1 MSAIAPKT
9 LLLADDHTL
18 FREGLK
24 LLLGTMPGVR
34 IVAETGELSSLKAL
48 VQQHQPDLLLLDYHM
63 PGGDTA
69 ALAQYLRQRYPA
81 MRLVMLTGAASPWVL
96 RQLVD
101 LGADAVLL
109 KALDAR
115 TLQASLS
122 EVLAGKRVLPPEVQ
136 ALMAQPQIELTRRE
150 MQILKL
156 VYDGLSNAAI
166 AELLSLSPKTVDKHR
181 ENFMRKMGVSS
192 APQLVRKV
200 HELRLFEERQ
210 DGAAGEAGAA

>member
-1 MSAIAPKT
+1 MSATVPKT

-34 IVAETGELSSLKAL
+34 IVAETGTLTELKAL

-63 PGGDTA
+63 PGGDTT
-69 ALAQYLRQRYPA
+69 ALAMYLRQRHPS

-96 RQLVD
+96 GQLVD

-109 KALDAR
+109 KELDAR
-115 TLQASLS
+115 TLQHCLA
-122 EVLAGKRVLPPEVQ
+122 EVLAGRQVLPPEVK
-136 ALMAQPQIELTRRE
+136 ALIGQHDVDLTRRE

-166 AELLSLSPKTVDKHR
+166 ADLLSLSPKTVDKHR
-181 ENFMRKMGVSS
+181 ENLMRKMGVSS
-192 APQLVRKV
+192 AAQLIRKV
-200 HELRLFEERQ
+200 HEMQLFELQ
-210 DGAAGEAGAA
+210 AQPAPLAGSGA

>member
-1 MSAIAPKT
+1 MSATVPKT

-34 IVAETGELSSLKAL
+34 IVAETGVLTELKAL
-48 VQQHQPDLLLLDYHM
+48 VQHHQPDLLLLDYHM

-69 ALAQYLRQRYPA
+69 ALAMYLRQRHPA
-81 MRLVMLTGAASPWVL
+81 MRLVMLTGATSPWVL

-109 KALDAR
+109 KELDAR
-115 TLQASLS
+115 TLQTSLAD
-122 EVLAGKRVLPPEVQ
+122 VLAGRQVLPPEVK
-136 ALMAQPQIELTRRE
+136 ALIGQHDVDLTRRE

-156 VYDGLSNAAI
+156 VYDGLSNAGI
-166 AELLSLSPKTVDKHR
+166 ADLLSLSPKTVDKHR
-181 ENFMRKMGVSS
+181 ENLMRKMGVSS
-192 APQLVRKV
+192 AAQLIRKV
-200 HELRLFEERQ
+200 HEMQLFDLQ
-210 DGAAGEAGAA
+210 APSGTPS

>member
-192 APQLVRKV
+192 APLLVRKV

>member
-1 MSAIAPKT
+1 MSATVPKT

-34 IVAETGELSSLKAL
+34 IVAETGVLTELKAL

-69 ALAQYLRQRYPA
+69 ALAMYLRQRHPA
-81 MRLVMLTGAASPWVL
+81 MRLVMLTGANSPWVL

-109 KALDAR
+109 KELDAR
-115 TLQASLS
+115 TLQASLAD
-122 EVLAGKRVLPPEVQ
+122 VLAGRQVLPPEVK
-136 ALMAQPQIELTRRE
+136 ALIGQHDVDLTRRE

-156 VYDGLSNAAI
+156 VYDGLSNAGI
-166 AELLSLSPKTVDKHR
+166 ADLLSLSPKTVDKHR
-181 ENFMRKMGVSS
+181 ENLMRKMGVSS
-192 APQLVRKV
+192 AAQLIRKV
-200 HELRLFEERQ
+200 HEMQLFELQ
-210 DGAAGEAGAA
+210 APSGAPAGSGT

>member
-1 MSAIAPKT
+1 MSATVPKT

-34 IVAETGELSSLKAL
+34 IVAETGVLTELKAL

-69 ALAQYLRQRYPA
+69 ALAMYLRQRHPA
-81 MRLVMLTGAASPWVL
+81 MRLVMLTGANSPWVL

-109 KALDAR
+109 KELDAR
-115 TLQASLS
+115 TLQTSLAD
-122 EVLAGKRVLPPEVQ
+122 VLAGRQVLPPEVK
-136 ALMAQPQIELTRRE
+136 ALIGQHDVDLTRRE

-156 VYDGLSNAAI
+156 VYDGLSNAGI
-166 AELLSLSPKTVDKHR
+166 ADLLSLSPKTVDKHR
-181 ENFMRKMGVSS
+181 ENLMRKMGVSS
-192 APQLVRKV
+192 AAQLIRKV
-200 HELRLFEERQ
+200 HEMQLFELQ
-210 DGAAGEAGAA
+210 APSGAPAGSGT

>member
-1 MSAIAPKT
+1 MSATVPKT

-34 IVAETGELSSLKAL
+34 IVAETGELSTLKAL

-69 ALAQYLRQRYPA
+69 ALAMYLRQRHPA
-81 MRLVMLTGAASPWVL
+81 MRLVMLTGAANPWVL
-96 RQLVD
+96 RQLVE

-109 KALDAR
+109 KALDAQA
-115 TLQASLS
+115 LQRCLT
-122 EVLAGKRVLPPEVQ
+122 EVLAGRRVLPPEVK
-136 ALMAQPQIELTRRE
+136 ALMAQQEVELTRRE

-156 VYDGLSNAAI
+156 VYDGMSNAGI

-200 HELRLFEERQ
+200 HELRLFEERPESVP
-210 DGAAGEAGAA
+210 DGAGLP

>member
-210 DGAAGEAGAA
+210 DGADGEAGAA

>member
-1 MSAIAPKT
+1 MSATVPKT

-34 IVAETGELSSLKAL
+34 IVAETGVLTELKAL

-63 PGGDTA
+63 PSGDTA
-69 ALAQYLRQRYPA
+69 ALATYLRQRHPA

-101 LGADAVLL
+101 LGVDAVLL
-109 KALDAR
+109 KELDAR
-115 TLQASLS
+115 TLQSSLAD
-122 EVLAGKRVLPPEVQ
+122 VLAGRQVLPPEVK
-136 ALMAQPQIELTRRE
+136 ALIGQHDVDLTRRE

-156 VYDGLSNAAI
+156 VYDGLSNAGI
-166 AELLSLSPKTVDKHR
+166 ADLLSLSPKTVDKHR
-181 ENFMRKMGVSS
+181 ENLMRKMGVSS
-192 APQLVRKV
+192 AAQLIRKV
-200 HELRLFEERQ
+200 HEMQLFDLQ
-210 DGAAGEAGAA
+210 APSGTPSGSGV

>member
-24 LLLGTMPGVR
+24 LLLGTVPGVR

-69 ALAQYLRQRYPA
+69 ALAMYLRQRHPS
-81 MRLVMLTGAASPWVL
+81 MRLVMLTGAANPWIL

-109 KALDAR
+109 KTLDAQA
-115 TLQASLS
+115 LQGSLS
-122 EVLAGKRVLPPEVQ
+122 EVLAGRQVLPAEVK
-136 ALMAQPQIELTRRE
+136 ALLGPQQVDLTRRE

-210 DGAAGEAGAA
+210 DGAAGESGAA